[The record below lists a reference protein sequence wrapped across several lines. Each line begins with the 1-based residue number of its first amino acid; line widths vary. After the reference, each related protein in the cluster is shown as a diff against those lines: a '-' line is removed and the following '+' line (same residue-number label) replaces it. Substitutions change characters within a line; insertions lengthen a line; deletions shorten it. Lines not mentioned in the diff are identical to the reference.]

1 MKVDEI
7 KPFGKKIDVLVKA
20 VEKQEPREVV
30 ARLDNTTHRVSE
42 ALVGDETG
50 CILLTLWDDTIN
62 QVEGGKTYQVTN
74 GYSTT
79 FKNSLRLNIGRYGKI
94 GESTEEISKAN
105 KENNL
110 SEKELSG

>member
-1 MKVDEI
+1 MKINEI
-7 KPFGKKIDVLVKA
+7 KPYGKKIDVTVK
-20 VEKQEPREVV
+20 VESKAEPREVV
-30 ARLDNTTHRVSE
+30 ARLDNTTHRVTE

-50 CILLTLWDDTIN
+50 CVLLTLWDDSIDTVEEGKAYTI
-62 QVEGGKTYQVTN
+62 TN

-94 GESTEEISKAN
+94 EASTENLEKIG

-110 SEKELSG
+110 SEKELS